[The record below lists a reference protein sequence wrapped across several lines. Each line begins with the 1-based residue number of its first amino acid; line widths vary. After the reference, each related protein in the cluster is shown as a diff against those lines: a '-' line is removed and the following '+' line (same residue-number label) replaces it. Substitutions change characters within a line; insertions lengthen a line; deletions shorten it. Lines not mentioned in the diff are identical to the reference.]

1 MWSLMF
7 FAEMDLL
14 RDMECTSRVEHVR
27 LVDDLFHASLHGG
40 VWLLAGR
47 HQHFLGRAQEMVA

>member
-1 MWSLMF
+1 MF